1 MEEWGEITARL
12 SKPATRLVEKVSDAV
27 GVLYEPTRLRR
38 LGKARADVALLEA
51 ATREEISDL
60 ERRAIVRRRY
70 EETMHQ
76 KNMEE
81 IFKRALPQV
90 SDDANPDGLDEDW
103 VSNLFGKCRTVS
115 DEDMQSLWSK
125 VLAGEVNMPGSF
137 SKRTV
142 NALSDL
148 NRHEAGLFTR
158 LCGFVCDIR
167 GYIPVVLDPNDKI
180 YTASGINYDAVRFL
194 DSAGLISYGGVSH
207 TTAML
212 ERGEEISYHGNTL
225 TVEKPKVGSFGM
237 DCGVVNFTTVGG
249 ELFPICGSKP
259 VDGFLEYLRLRWEK
273 HLSD

>member
-1 MEEWGEITARL
+1 MEDWGEIAAGL

-27 GVLYEPTRLRR
+27 GVLYEPTRLRQ

-51 ATREEISDL
+51 ATREEVSDL

-148 NRHEAGLFTR
+148 NRPEAELFTR
-158 LCGFVCDIR
+158 LCGFVCDIH
-167 GYIPVVLDPNDKI
+167 GYIPVVLDPSDQI
-180 YTASGINYDAVRFL
+180 YTASGINYGTVRYL
-194 DSAGLISYGGVSH
+194 DSAGLISYGGISH
-207 TTAML
+207 TNMTL
-212 ERGEEISYHGNTL
+212 ERGEEISYYGNTL
-225 TVEKPKVGSFGM
+225 TVEEPKNGSFGM
-237 DCGVVNFTTVGG
+237 DVGVVNFTTVGG

-259 VDGFLEYLRLRWEK
+259 VDGFLEYLRLKWEK